1 MLYQFIWHIYMGF
14 ELLCAVY
21 GVNNRRVYARHW
33 MSFARPLLPIA
44 HTYLLLILP
53 VAGVLGGVAADMCMV
68 YYFYQH
74 YEILTAMNH
83 DAQIRFLTRPQI

>member
-1 MLYQFIWHIYMGF
+1 MGF
-14 ELLCAVY
+14 ELICAVY
-21 GVNNRRVYARHW
+21 GVNNRRAYARHW

-53 VAGVLGGVAADMCMV
+53 VTGVLGGVAADMCMV

-74 YEILTAMNH
+74 YEILAAMNH